1 MTGLCSVMTTNQLIR
16 ARGVSK
22 RYGSRMAL
30 DGASF
35 TVAPGRIVG
44 VIGRNGAGKTTVVR
58 AILGLIECSGELTVL
73 GRDPFRERAKLM
85 LEASFIADVAVMPA
99 WLRISQAIDFVS
111 GIHPHFRRER
121 AEQLIAHAR
130 IPLTLRVGEL
140 SKGLK
145 TQVHLALT
153 LAIDARLLVLDE
165 PTLGLDPLARRS
177 FYETVVNDY
186 LDEQRTIVVTSNE
199 VAELEHF
206 LTDVIILD
214 EGRVIFSSSVAAL
227 LERYAAVEIPLASRQ
242 AAQAL
247 RPLHERATVGGT
259 LMYFDRSAAI
269 GLEELGQVHTAGVA
283 ELCIALLSRSS

>member
-1 MTGLCSVMTTNQLIR
+1 MITDQLIR
-16 ARGVSK
+16 ASNVSK

-44 VIGRNGAGKTTVVR
+44 VIGRNGAGKTTVAR
-58 AILGLIECSGELTVL
+58 AILGLIDCSGELTVL
-73 GRDPFRERAKLM
+73 GRNPFRERAELM

-99 WLRISQAIDFVS
+99 WIKVAQAIDFVS
-111 GIHPHFRRER
+111 GIHPYFRRDR

-130 IPLTLRVGEL
+130 IPMSRRVGDL
-140 SKGLK
+140 SKGVK

-214 EGRVIFSSSVAAL
+214 EGRVIFSSSVSSL
-227 LERYAAVEIPLASRQ
+227 LERYAAVEIPLAGRQ

-259 LMYFDRSAAI
+259 LMYFDRSAAT

-283 ELCIALLSRSS
+283 ELCIALLSSSS

>member
-1 MTGLCSVMTTNQLIR
+1 MTTNQLIR
-16 ARGVSK
+16 ANSVSK
-22 RYGSRMAL
+22 RYGSRAAL

-44 VIGRNGAGKTTVVR
+44 IIGRNGAGKTTVVR
-58 AILGLIECSGELTVL
+58 AILGLIDCSGELTVL
-73 GRDPFRERAKLM
+73 GRNPFRERAELM

-99 WLRISQAIDFVS
+99 WLKVAQAIDFVS
-111 GIHPHFRRER
+111 GVHPRFRRER

-130 IPLTLRVGEL
+130 IPLTRRIGDL

-177 FYETVVNDY
+177 FYETIVNDY

-214 EGRVIFSSSVAAL
+214 EGRVILSASVSSLS
-227 LERYAAVEIPLASRQ
+227 ERYAAVEIPLSGRQ

-247 RPLHERATVGGT
+247 KPFHERATVGGA
-259 LMYFDRSAAI
+259 LMYFDRTAMDRP
-269 GLEELGQVHTAGVA
+269 EELGQVHIPGVA